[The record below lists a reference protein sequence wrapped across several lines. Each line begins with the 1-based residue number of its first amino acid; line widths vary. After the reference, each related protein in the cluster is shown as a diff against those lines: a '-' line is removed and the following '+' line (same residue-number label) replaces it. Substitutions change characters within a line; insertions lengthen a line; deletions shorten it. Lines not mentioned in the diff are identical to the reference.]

1 MLRFLLDTDT
11 AIELMRHRA
20 PQLVARCE
28 QHTDELAFTSVSASE
43 LWFGAERSSDPT
55 RNRHAVNEFLSLISL
70 VDSDLESAS
79 HAAEI
84 RAELARTGTPIGAYD
99 LQIAA
104 VARTRGLTVITGN
117 QREFSRVPGLRT
129 VDWIRSD
136 D

>member
-28 QHTDELAFTSVSASE
+28 QHADELAFTSVSASE

-70 VDSDLESAS
+70 VDFDLESAS

-84 RAELARTGTPIGAYD
+84 RAELARAGTPIGAYD

-104 VARTRGLTVITGN
+104 VARTRGLTVVTGN
-117 QREFSRVPGLRT
+117 QREFRRVPGLRT